1 MKAFEGN
8 DHEEVWFGLEQ
19 EFTWV
24 AKQDFDD
31 IMAAAEIAT
40 VLISLILFHSIPFH
54 SIPFHT
60 SLFNLDER

>member
-24 AKQDFDD
+24 AKQDF
-31 IMAAAEIAT
+31 
-40 VLISLILFHSIPFH
+40 VRSWLLL
-54 SIPFHT
+54 
-60 SLFNLDER
+60 R